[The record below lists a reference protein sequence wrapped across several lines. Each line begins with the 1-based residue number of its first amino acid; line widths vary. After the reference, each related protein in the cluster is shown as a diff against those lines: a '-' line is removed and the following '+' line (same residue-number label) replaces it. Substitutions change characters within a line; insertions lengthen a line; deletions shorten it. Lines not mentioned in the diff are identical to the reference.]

1 MLHWLDGR
9 ALSILGL
16 SNSISLLTTSH
27 DKAEQRGSQQRGF
40 TQVHHCAGGIARK
53 ASQARG
59 RGGGGGRGGSQASD
73 WITSRLAIVQSELW
87 RVLLLLL
94 LRLLAHWHRCR
105 GSARP
110 RGRLAVRRC

>member
-1 MLHWLDGR
+1 MTRQSRGAANNGGSHKFITALGELHGR
-9 ALSILGL
+9 PAKHG
-16 SNSISLLTTSH
+16 
-27 DKAEQRGSQQRGF
+27 AE
-40 TQVHHCAGGIARK
+40 
-53 ASQARG
+53 
-59 RGGGGGRGGSQASD
+59 GGGGGRGGSQASD